1 MSDANGFEAI
11 LAAISEGRLLA
22 LEQALIRIPSS
33 HFQEHEIADY
43 LAGYLSELG
52 LEVEMMEVEHPYDG
66 AKPNTRQ
73 PIGRLKGTGGG
84 PSLML
89 NGHMDP
95 GVEMPGWSVDPHGAK
110 FEDGWIWGMGAHDDK
125 GGITAMVS
133 AVEAIIASGTRLK
146 GDLVVCPVVAH
157 KLGGAGTRALL
168 AHGVRTDYC
177 INMEHSAMTIAS
189 VMVGMIR
196 GKIKTTAPDLFFR
209 YSDEAKAAY
218 FNPIEQQNLIM
229 QRMGPSLDAPPPE
242 GWLTYEP
249 HPDLPSFPKLMYDAI
264 FKEHYYYP
272 SLTPLTTRECEMY
285 FQIRTVPGMT
295 LETVKADL
303 MRLLDGIKEDHPKSF
318 HYELTIPVFESDGWF
333 QDPCALP
340 RDHLLVEALTEG
352 HRIATGAEPEI
363 GGVLR
368 IGNVGD
374 GNITHA
380 AGIPSVQYGPGD
392 IRLYEEWPAPDERVA
407 LADLIAAAK
416 AIAVAV
422 WRICG

>member
-95 GVEMPGWSVDPHGAK
+95 GVEMPGWSVDPYGAK

-125 GGITAMVS
+125 GGITAMIS
-133 AVEAIIASGTRLK
+133 AVEAIIASGTKIK
-146 GDLVVCPVVAH
+146 GDVVVCPVVAH
-157 KLGGAGTRALL
+157 KMGGVGTRALL

-177 INMEHSAMTIAS
+177 INMEHSAMTVAN
-189 VMVGMIR
+189 VVVGIVRGRIR
-196 GKIKTTAPDLFFR
+196 TIAPDLFFR

-218 FNPIEQQNLIM
+218 INPIEQQLLVT
-229 QRMGPSLDAPPPE
+229 QRMGPSLDAPPPG
-242 GWLTYEP
+242 GWLNYRP
-249 HPDLPSFPKLMYDAI
+249 HPDLPGFPKIMYDVI
-264 FKEHYYYP
+264 HKEHYFYP
-272 SLTPLTTRECEMY
+272 AATSLTTRECDMC

-295 LETVKADL
+295 AEGIRDDL
-303 MRLLDGIKEDHPKSF
+303 GRLLDGIKRDFPAF
-318 HYELTIPVFESDGWF
+318 NYELTLPYEKNDTWY
-333 QDPCALP
+333 QQPTELP
-340 RDHLLVEALTEG
+340 RDHILVEALAEG
-352 HRIATGAEPEI
+352 HRIATGAEPEM
-363 GGVLR
+363 GGGLR

-380 AGIPSVQYGPGD
+380 AGIPTVQYGPGD
-392 IRLYEEWPAPDERVA
+392 IRMYKEWPAPDERVA
-407 LADLIAAAK
+407 LEDLVAAAK
-416 AIAVAV
+416 AVAYAT